1 MTEDTIKKGA
11 SFFDELSLRLQKE
24 NVEFAP
30 PENNRLPIL
39 LEGREIGIVTA
50 KGAMRVRPEYVD
62 TSDAREVYHRA
73 WAITEEVREY
83 MELMQSAPTLKADGL
98 NAPYKKLADFNG
110 YVLGGKE
117 SKYGVQFTTWQ
128 WTYEK
133 TGLALGHYHSNNFAD
148 AKKDFAIRS
157 GLINKLHIFSEEQLT
172 EMYRC
177 AADTL
182 ETNEALTY
190 EREKSIES
198 VRKQIEDLLPD
209 VAARVEQSMESDLR
223 PPLSPTM

>member
-50 KGAMRVRPEYVD
+50 EGAVRVRPESVD
-62 TSDAREVYHRA
+62 RSDAWEVYHRA
-73 WAITEEVREY
+73 WAVSEEVHEY
-83 MELMQSAPTLKADGL
+83 MELMRNAPALKADGL

-133 TGLALGHYHSNNFAD
+133 TGLTLGHYHSNNFAD

-157 GLINKLHIFSEEQLT
+157 GLINKLCIFSEIQLT

-177 AADTL
+177 AVDTL
-182 ETNEALTY
+182 ETNDTLTY
-190 EREKSIES
+190 EREKSIENIQ
-198 VRKQIEDLLPD
+198 K
-209 VAARVEQSMESDLR
+209 
-223 PPLSPTM
+223 

>member
-62 TSDAREVYHRA
+62 TSDAWEVYHQT
-73 WAITEEVREY
+73 WAIAEEVHEY
-83 MELMQSAPTLKADGL
+83 IKLMRNAPALKADGL

>member
-11 SFFDELSLRLQKE
+11 SFFNELSLRLQKE

-30 PENNRLPIL
+30 PKNNRLPIL
-39 LEGREIGIVTA
+39 LESREIGIVTA
-50 KGAMRVRPEYVD
+50 EGAMRVRPEYID
-62 TSDAREVYHRA
+62 SPDAREVYHQA
-73 WAITEEVREY
+73 WVVSEEVHEY

-98 NAPYKKLADFNG
+98 NDPYKKLVDFNG
-110 YVLGGKE
+110 YVLGGME

-133 TGLALGHYHSNNFAD
+133 TGLTLGHYFNNNFKD
-148 AKKDFAIRS
+148 AKQDFAIRS
-157 GLINKLHIFSEEQLT
+157 GLIDKLCIFSEIQLT

-182 ETNEALTY
+182 EINDTLAY
-190 EREKSIES
+190 EREKSIENIQN
-198 VRKQIEDLLPD
+198 QIEDLLPD
-209 VAARVEQSMESDLR
+209 VAERVEQSVESDLR